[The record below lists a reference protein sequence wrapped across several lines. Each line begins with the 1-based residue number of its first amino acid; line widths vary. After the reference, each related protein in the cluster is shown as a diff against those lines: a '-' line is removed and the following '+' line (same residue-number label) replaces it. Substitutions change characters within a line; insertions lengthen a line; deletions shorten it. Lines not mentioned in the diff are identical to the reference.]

1 MLLIE
6 IAKKRE
12 RRSDPILKFATAALE
27 LEQVMAD
34 LQNEIKSFTK
44 IEMSDDGVPTVT
56 GFSNESEV
64 LSLQRQLNEVRSER
78 DELLEIIAKIEKIFE
93 EHGMQ
98 PCSMEMLDD
107 RIKELG
113 QIGRDMQRK
122 INALVIDLIT
132 NNRAITLPELWS
144 HPDIRALEDAR
155 SEAIQAGY
163 EELRGLQA
171 LKNDLEPHLRDENE
185 LCAHAFYPYRFW
197 AKNPARISEMGSV

>member
-1 MLLIE
+1 MALIE
-6 IAKKRE
+6 IARKRE

-113 QIGRDMQRK
+113 QIGRDMQRNGFATSLMIPNPSGM
-122 INALVIDLIT
+122 IN
-132 NNRAITLPELWS
+132 
-144 HPDIRALEDAR
+144 
-155 SEAIQAGY
+155 
-163 EELRGLQA
+163 
-171 LKNDLEPHLRDENE
+171 
-185 LCAHAFYPYRFW
+185 
-197 AKNPARISEMGSV
+197 

>member
-1 MLLIE
+1 MTLIE

-12 RRSDPILKFATAALE
+12 RRSDPILRFAAAAIE
-27 LEQVMAD
+27 LEAAMAD
-34 LQNEIKSFTK
+34 LQNEIKSFAK
-44 IEMSDDGVPTVT
+44 VEMGDDGVPTVT